1 LLAIFDVE
9 GVLYDAEYLPLLA
22 EKVNKENK
30 IWEITKKGI
39 EGKIDWVEGLKE
51 RVHLLRGM
59 DYDTC
64 IQVAN
69 SLPIMIGAREA
80 CRTLK
85 DAGWKLMAVSGGF
98 TIITDRLKKE
108 LCLDFV
114 YSNELV
120 FKDGKLDDVIVNVD
134 SDKAKSAIIK
144 IREWDE
150 KKENI
155 TTYTEEREN
164 LSKEKHLYELA
175 TTLLKD
181 TGIKT
186 RIIKQYLPIINKLIN
201 KYLSAMDFYITFELD
216 ENFNET
222 IKSRHRDEFT
232 YASFSEGEKMRIDLA
247 LLFTW
252 RAVAKLKNSVN
263 TNLLVLDEVFDS
275 SLDASGTDE
284 FLKIL
289 YDLTHGTS
297 SNINVF
303 VISHKGEVLYD
314 KFEKTVKFQKQK
326 NFSTLA
332 A

>member
-1 LLAIFDVE
+1 MLAIFDVE
-9 GVLYDAEYLPLLA
+9 GVIYDAEYLPLLA

-30 IWEITKKGI
+30 IWEITKKGL
-39 EGKIDWVEGLKE
+39 EGKIDWVEGLKQ
-51 RVHLLRGM
+51 RVELLRGM
-59 DYDTC
+59 NYDTC

-155 TTYTEEREN
+155 TTIVDGANDVKLFDISGFGIAFRAQDLVKDLATVTLDEKD
-164 LSKEKHLYELA
+164 LSKIV
-175 TTLLKD
+175 
-181 TGIKT
+181 G
-186 RIIKQYLPIINKLIN
+186 LIN
-201 KYLSAMDFYITFELD
+201 THYNLKLELQ
-216 ENFNET
+216 
-222 IKSRHRDEFT
+222 
-232 YASFSEGEKMRIDLA
+232 
-247 LLFTW
+247 
-252 RAVAKLKNSVN
+252 
-263 TNLLVLDEVFDS
+263 
-275 SLDASGTDE
+275 
-284 FLKIL
+284 
-289 YDLTHGTS
+289 TS
-297 SNINVF
+297 M
-303 VISHKGEVLYD
+303 
-314 KFEKTVKFQKQK
+314 
-326 NFSTLA
+326 
-332 A
+332 